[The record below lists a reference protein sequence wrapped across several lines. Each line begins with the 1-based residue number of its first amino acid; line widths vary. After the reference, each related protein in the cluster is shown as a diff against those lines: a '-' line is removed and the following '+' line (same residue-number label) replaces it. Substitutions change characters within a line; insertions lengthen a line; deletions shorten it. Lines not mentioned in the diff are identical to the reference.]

1 MATIEPRQGGYK
13 DLGLTSNRYGY
24 CFGDDGKVLELCS
37 GDIYTHSEYTK
48 NYFSIVIV
56 CYVTYI
62 SIFLNV
68 TF

>member
-37 GDIYTHSEYTK
+37 GDVCTHSEYTK
-48 NYFSIVIV
+48 SYFSMVN
-56 CYVTYI
+56 CM
-62 SIFLNV
+62 LCD
-68 TF
+68 